1 MSTMATMPR
10 PLAFTPH
17 RRTFLISELT
27 TATTRIA
34 ELTKQH
40 PSWPGCRVRALVAR
54 ELDISTV
61 QLRYMLS
68 KATE

>member
-1 MSTMATMPR
+1 MYLMATTAR
-10 PLAFTPH
+10 PLSFTPQ

-34 ELTKQH
+34 ELTQQH
-40 PSWPGCRVRALVAR
+40 PSWPPCRVRAMVAR

-68 KATE
+68 KAPE